1 MSERVVYCTYFD
13 SGYLSRGLALID
25 SMRERGDDSSVWV
38 MTLDDASHAYL
49 VDAAL
54 PGVVPITVAELEA
67 AVPELLPLKADRT
80 RMEYYFTM
88 TPLLVRHV
96 MDAHPEPIVVAY
108 LDADLYFFGDP
119 REVVKALGTGS
130 VGIIE
135 HRYRPRLARRLAKYG
150 RFNVGWVG
158 FRSDDDGRRCL
169 KWWGESTLAWC
180 GDHPSEGRYADQGY
194 LDRFPDF
201 AGVRILPSSGFN
213 LAPWNTAN
221 RRVEATSAG
230 LTIDGDPLVFFHFHG
245 VKRTPQWWMTS
256 QLVYGAPLSADLR
269 GEVYVPYLRR
279 LEQFDALV
287 AASAQAPRPAAASRG
302 TGIRGLLFRAQRG
315 ALGILNVL
323 TGNAIRA
330 NTLQLFGGTRE

>member
-1 MSERVVYCTYFD
+1 MSELVVYCTYFD
-13 SGYLSRGLALID
+13 SGYLSRGLALIE
-25 SMRERGDDSSVWV
+25 SLRAHGDDSAVWV
-38 MTLDDASHAYL
+38 LTLDHAAHDYL

-54 PGVVPITVAELEA
+54 PGVVPITVADLEA
-67 AVPELLPLKADRT
+67 AVPELLPLKEQRS

-96 MDAHPEPIVVAY
+96 MDAHTEPTLVAY
-108 LDADLYFFGDP
+108 LDADLFFFRDPGD
-119 REVVKALGTGS
+119 VVHSLGSHS

-135 HRYRPRLARRLAKYG
+135 HRYSPRLARRLSKYG

-158 FRSDDDGRRCL
+158 FRSDADGRRCL
-169 KWWGESTLAWC
+169 QWWGESTLDWC

-213 LAPWNTAN
+213 LAPWNTAH
-221 RRVEATSAG
+221 RRVDVTATG

-245 VKRTPQWWMTS
+245 VKRTTRWWMTS
-256 QLVYGAPLSADLR
+256 QLVYGAPLSRTLR
-269 GEVYVPYLRR
+269 DRVYVPYLRR
-279 LEQFDALV
+279 LEHFDGVV
-287 AASAQAPRPAAASRG
+287 AASALVPPAATASRG
-302 TGIRGLLFRAQRG
+302 VGLRGLLFRVQRS
-315 ALGILNVL
+315 ALSIVNVL

-330 NTLQLFGGTRE
+330 NRSR